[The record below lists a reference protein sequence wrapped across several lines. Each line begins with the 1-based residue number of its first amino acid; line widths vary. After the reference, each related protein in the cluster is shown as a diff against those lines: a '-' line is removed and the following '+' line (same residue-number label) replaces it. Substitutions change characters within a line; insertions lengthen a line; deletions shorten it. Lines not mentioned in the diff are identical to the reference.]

1 MAEQRLHLALRIAR
15 HVAILNDGAFP
26 APAELAQRMQES
38 EPSLDTEVL
47 PSLLAPAKPGFT
59 YVVKTGT
66 TENSILLAAESE
78 LGTLHTLFW
87 EDGKSTYSRTR
98 QPTYEQLVKSL
109 GPSAYWTLGA
119 GPDGL
124 VDKSG
129 NGYTLN
135 PLHGITNGGGPAF
148 LEEDGTTSIAF
159 NVAWQAYHSNYETRR
174 NLEDNPSLEGG
185 INSWSPTGAAT
196 RTRVSDESHGGSWSL
211 RADIENDPDVWR
223 GVHTG
228 AKPFDG
234 RISNLPDYQELLV
247 NTDFEQN
254 LNDWYANKGVTSARD
269 DSRSY
274 SGNWSIKAHNETNQY
289 LGVWHSEKPAI
300 RKNAITN
307 TAIARGGAWVW
318 LPEGATA
325 FISLGRY
332 TPAGDIID

>member
-135 PLHGITNGGGPAF
+135 PPARHHQRRRPGLPRGRRHHLHRLQRCLAGLPLQLRDETKPRGQPEPRGRGKQ
-148 LEEDGTTSIAF
+148 L
-159 NVAWQAYHSNYETRR
+159 VADRR
-174 NLEDNPSLEGG
+174 
-185 INSWSPTGAAT
+185 
-196 RTRVSDESHGGSWSL
+196 
-211 RADIENDPDVWR
+211 
-223 GVHTG
+223 
-228 AKPFDG
+228 
-234 RISNLPDYQELLV
+234 
-247 NTDFEQN
+247 
-254 LNDWYANKGVTSARD
+254 RD
-269 DSRSY
+269 
-274 SGNWSIKAHNETNQY
+274 AHPR
-289 LGVWHSEKPAI
+289 LG
-300 RKNAITN
+300 
-307 TAIARGGAWVW
+307 
-318 LPEGATA
+318 
-325 FISLGRY
+325 
-332 TPAGDIID
+332 